1 MSEPFNIK
9 NYENF
14 LGDFKE
20 EGAHW
25 EKMHKRTA
33 TLFGVLID
41 KDLRELV
48 FVLRHYKEYIKVACD
63 HFRYLYNYSEQT
75 ADIYA
80 ASELLS
86 MSEGYHQKQFVRNL
100 LNKLE
105 RIDTYDVVQL
115 KAFIHQLIDTQ
126 ERLHPIIVSFYKESI
141 IDTMNK
147 TNIHILQRKAL
158 EKLLVNIQVTHAY
171 DFSASDR
178 DAQLEIPY
186 MH

>member
-1 MSEPFNIK
+1 
-9 NYENF
+9 
-14 LGDFKE
+14 
-20 EGAHW
+20 
-25 EKMHKRTA
+25 
-33 TLFGVLID
+33 
-41 KDLRELV
+41 
-48 FVLRHYKEYIKVACD
+48 
-63 HFRYLYNYSEQT
+63 
-75 ADIYA
+75 
-80 ASELLS
+80 

-141 IDTMNK
+141 IDTINK